1 MARARNIKPGLFKNE
16 ILGVAD
22 PHFTLLFAGLW
33 LLADRA
39 GRLEDR
45 PLRIKA
51 EIFPYRDGVSVDDML
66 TWLQVNGFIDRY
78 EVKGVRVIRIVN
90 FEKHQNPHK
99 NEAPSEL
106 PCHTQSDASTPEG
119 IGATSEEIG
128 SARADSLSTDS
139 PTTDS
144 LYRPSVSSP
153 AVADDSASAARLPAC
168 PHRRL
173 IALFADKVP
182 ELPRQK
188 PELWDGSDKTAMQAR
203 WKWVLTAKRES
214 GERYA
219 IDEAEAVAWFG
230 RFFDR
235 VRESDFLT
243 GRNDAWSGCNLG
255 WLMKHENFKKVVAG
269 NYVNRTPA

>member
-1 MARARNIKPGLFKNE
+1 MARARNVKPGLFKNE

-22 PHFTLLFAGLW
+22 PLFTLLFEGLW

-51 EIFPYRDGVSVDDML
+51 EVFPYRDGISVDDML
-66 TWLQVNGFIDRY
+66 TWLQANGFITRY
-78 EVKGVRVIRIVN
+78 EAKGVRVIQIVN

-106 PCHTQSDASTPEG
+106 PCHTQCDGSPSEG
-119 IGATSEEIG
+119 FGAASEEIG

-139 PTTDS
+139 LSTDS

-153 AVADDSASAARLPAC
+153 AVAADSEPAGRLPAC
-168 PHRRL
+168 PHRKL
-173 IALFADKVP
+173 LDLFAEKVP
-182 ELPRQK
+182 ELPRPK
-188 PELWDGSDKTAMQAR
+188 PELWSGKNATAMQAR
-203 WKWVLTAKRES
+203 WKWLLTATREN

-219 IDEAEAVAWFG
+219 TTEAEAFAWFG
-230 RFFDR
+230 RFFER
-235 VRESDFLT
+235 VQVSDFLT
-243 GRNDAWSGCNLG
+243 GRDDAWTGCSLG
-255 WLMKHENFKKVVAG
+255 WLMKAENFAKVVSG
-269 NYVNRTPA
+269 NYVNRSPA